1 MTKES
6 EITPFSERGNTSSPP
21 PTSKSARMRRV
32 ATTLKWG
39 GLAGFWIQVCLGVV
53 SAVTLALAIINPI
66 ETKSQA
72 GISFSLFC
80 AVCGLICLI
89 VGICLA
95 FRYNK
100 MAGQF
105 TRPNITPPKKST
117 TIKIVQIG
125 LMTSLAGT
133 FLTLLGVETIAGI
146 VLSKTL
152 VLGQG
157 EVFTSKG
164 KEYVNSLD
172 IFIIQACINIIA
184 AHFAGI
190 VSSLWILS
198 RIDK

>member
-1 MTKES
+1 MPKES
-6 EITPFSERGNTSSPP
+6 EITPFSGSSSSSRSATPGKAERL
-21 PTSKSARMRRV
+21 RRV
-32 ATTLKWG
+32 ANTLKWG
-39 GLAGFWIQVCLGVV
+39 GLAGFWIQVSLGVV

-72 GISFSLFC
+72 GISFSIFC

-89 VGICLA
+89 VAICIA

-105 TRPNITPPKKST
+105 IRPTSTPPKKST

-125 LMTSLAGT
+125 LMTSLVGT
-133 FLTLLGVETIAGI
+133 FLTILGVETIAGI